1 MQKRAST
8 SAASTNI
15 SSVAIKSSNG
25 VLKALFLA
33 EPAPAIVP
41 HRKKHPARNVEV

>member
-15 SSVAIKSSNG
+15 SGAAIKSSNG
-25 VLKALFLA
+25 VLKALLA